1 MTLQAS
7 GSAISLNDLH
17 VEVGGSSGTTCS
29 LGDTDVAKLIFRNPT
44 DSKNLNEY
52 YGTFWNK
59 NTLTF
64 TSDTK
69 LHIDN
74 ASSPGGGGAYGY
86 AQPSGMTGF
95 MTHGAG
101 GASTYVNT
109 NSSMM
114 VNYSTRFGM
123 SHGPVQSNFRGTNQ
137 VGSFYY
143 KPTDFGSCSDTEIR
157 INGGPIHNVLAAF
170 TTTTQ
175 NTQLYVT
182 KGLYI
187 ALEGLHSTSDTLATT
202 LGATEGGLGRMQANT
217 VNKQGS
223 DPVSDPSGG
232 LMDASQVGNYIMG
245 GASDYNTSTY
255 ANTIA
260 GTTITSGTR
269 YTYRSTSRAGASIIV
284 GKPDFSLT
292 AGPTGTSPT
301 GSGDYVTQQT
311 AAGSEST
318 KDHTFYCLPM
328 VDHPNKAGGS
338 VIFGYQQGLNT
349 TAYAMFSAAEAAN
362 AASYDPTGTVHNY
375 PTGAN
380 SFRHNA
386 TITLT
391 FT

>member
-17 VEVGGSSGTTCS
+17 VEVGGSSGTTVS

-74 ASSPGGGGAYGY
+74 ASSPGGGIYGY
-86 AQPSGMTGF
+86 SRPSGMTGF

-109 NSSMM
+109 NASHM

-123 SHGPVQSNFRGTNQ
+123 SHGPVQSNLRGTNQ
-137 VGSFYY
+137 TASFYY

-175 NTQLYVT
+175 DTQLYIT
-182 KGLYI
+182 RGLYI

-202 LGATEGGLGRMQANT
+202 LGATEGGVGRMQANT
-217 VNKQGS
+217 VCKQGI
-223 DPVSDPSGG
+223 DPASDPSGG
-232 LMDASQVGNYIMG
+232 LMAASRVGSSIQG

-255 ANTIA
+255 AHTIA

-269 YTYRSTSRAGASIIV
+269 YTSRSTSRAGAAITV
-284 GKPDFSLT
+284 GKPDFQLS
-292 AGPTGTSPT
+292 AGPTGSFL
-301 GSGDYVTQQT
+301 GGDYVTQQT

-328 VDHPNKAGGS
+328 AGHPNQAGGS
-338 VIFGYQQGLNT
+338 PVFGYQQGLNT

-362 AASYDPTGTVHNY
+362 AASYDPTGTLYNY
-375 PTGAN
+375 NTGAN
-380 SFRHNA
+380 AFRHNA

>member
-7 GSAISLNDLH
+7 GGISLNDLH
-17 VEVGGSSGTTCS
+17 TEVGGTSGTTCS
-29 LGDTDVAKLIFRNPT
+29 LGDTDVAKLIFKNPT

-74 ASSPGGGGAYGY
+74 ASSPGGGFGY
-86 AQPSGMTGF
+86 AQPSAMTGF

-109 NSSMM
+109 NSSFV

-123 SHGPVQSNFRGTNQ
+123 SHGPVQSDFRGTS

-143 KPTDFGSCSDTEIR
+143 KPTDFGSCNDTEIR

-170 TTTTQ
+170 TTTTHKPSF
-175 NTQLYVT
+175 YVSR
-182 KGLYI
+182 GLYI

-232 LMDASQVGNYIMG
+232 LMTASQVGSYVEG
-245 GASDYNTSTY
+245 GGSDYNTSTY

-269 YTYRSTSRAGASIIV
+269 YTYRSTSRAGAMIRV
-284 GKPDFSLT
+284 GKPDISLT

-301 GSGDYVTQQT
+301 GVGDYVTQQT

-318 KDHTFYCLPM
+318 KDHTFYALPL
-328 VDHPNKAGGS
+328 VGHPNQVGGS
-338 VIFGYQQGLNT
+338 VVFGYQQGLNT
-349 TAYAMFSAAEAAN
+349 TAYAMFSAAETAN

-375 PTGAN
+375 PTGAHT
-380 SFRHNA
+380 FRHGA